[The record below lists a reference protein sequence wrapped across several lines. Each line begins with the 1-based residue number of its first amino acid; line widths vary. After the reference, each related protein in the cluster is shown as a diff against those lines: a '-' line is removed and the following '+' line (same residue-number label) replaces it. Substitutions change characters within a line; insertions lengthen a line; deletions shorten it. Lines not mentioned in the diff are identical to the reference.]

1 MNYFIVFQNK
11 TYIEEMKGGYL
22 WAPQRNKRGH
32 EIFHWTNMIKVKDGD
47 IIFSMYKRNLVSVNI
62 AKDKAI
68 DATRPADLDKVN
80 LWEEDGWLLKA
91 EYKVLDNPV
100 SISDNID
107 EILKLC
113 PSKYSPFT
121 VKGSGNQGYLFEI
134 GKEFGEYL
142 LKLANDINNIDI
154 SVGSK
159 EEEKYIEETDS
170 IIDKFRDETEKERV
184 VKSRVGQGLFKKK
197 LLLKS
202 CQCAICGLNI
212 KSLLVASHCKPWG
225 KVNHKERLDV
235 NNGLL
240 LCPTHDALF
249 DKGLITFKDNG
260 EIIISKEIERSQY
273 RILNIDEHVRVEF
286 RSEQLPYIKYHREE
300 EFLEKNK
307 DNEIEPKEISDAVN
321 IFNK

>member
-1 MNYFIVFQNK
+1 M
-11 TYIEEMKGGYL
+11 
-22 WAPQRNKRGH
+22 
-32 EIFHWTNMIKVKDGD
+32 
-47 IIFSMYKRNLVSVNI
+47 
-62 AKDKAI
+62 
-68 DATRPADLDKVN
+68 
-80 LWEEDGWLLKA
+80 
-91 EYKVLDNPV
+91 
-100 SISDNID
+100 
-107 EILKLC
+107 
-113 PSKYSPFT
+113 
-121 VKGSGNQGYLFEI
+121 
-134 GKEFGEYL
+134 
-142 LKLANDINNIDI
+142 
-154 SVGSK
+154 GSK

-212 KSLLVASHCKPWG
+212 KRLLVASHCKPWG
-225 KVNHKERLDV
+225 KANHKERLDV

>member
-142 LKLANDINNIDI
+142 LKLANDINNIDNARVVYRLSDELLNNMYQTFKI
-154 SVGSK
+154 DWNKEDFDKLIESQLKWIEKKTKV
-159 EEEKYIEETDS
+159 EEELKNCDLVTYQTLIEMTL
-170 IIDKFRDETEKERV
+170 DKCEEWTEY
-184 VKSRVGQGLFKKK
+184 
-197 LLLKS
+197 
-202 CQCAICGLNI
+202 
-212 KSLLVASHCKPWG
+212 
-225 KVNHKERLDV
+225 
-235 NNGLL
+235 
-240 LCPTHDALF
+240 
-249 DKGLITFKDNG
+249 
-260 EIIISKEIERSQY
+260 Y
-273 RILNIDEHVRVEF
+273 R
-286 RSEQLPYIKYHREE
+286 
-300 EFLEKNK
+300 
-307 DNEIEPKEISDAVN
+307 
-321 IFNK
+321 